1 METKKKAT
9 AAAEAARH
17 ERLRALTL
25 AEHGRKQ
32 ADQHQKKA
40 VAARQAASAS
50 ESMVTM
56 LTERIARL
64 GMEGEEAV
72 FRQVRERQIEKVA
85 SFPSSSASPPKRER
99 AQQHLFVSH
108 TTPFLDGGEEQY
120 AHARWEYRVR
130 ASLLV
135 IDVAAWNGWS
145 SWGLQPKQPALL
157 SLV

>member
-56 LTERIARL
+56 LTDRL
-64 GMEGEEAV
+64 V
-72 FRQVRERQIEKVA
+72 SSRCK
-85 SFPSSSASPPKRER
+85 PSSSGS
-99 AQQHLFVSH
+99 QQSMMSTELIS
-108 TTPFLDGGEEQY
+108 
-120 AHARWEYRVR
+120 
-130 ASLLV
+130 V
-135 IDVAAWNGWS
+135 I
-145 SWGLQPKQPALL
+145 
-157 SLV
+157 